1 MAAVSL
7 LESLLT
13 TPSARIAAIQTAR
26 EFCSQKPIFLD
37 TETTGLDSNA
47 EIVEI
52 VVLDSDGSTLMNS
65 LVHPR
70 SPIPPESS
78 RIHGI
83 TDEMIQ
89 NAPAWISLW
98 QELRGIFFGRLL
110 AIYNAE
116 FDLRMIDQ
124 TNRKS
129 GLIRWKPGLPPAD
142 IMRIFADYRSV
153 WDPSRNANRFFR
165 LEEAGR
171 FFGIEIP
178 NSHRALDDTLLARE
192 VLYKIADSFL

>member
-1 MAAVSL
+1 MAAVRFMTSVVP
-7 LESLLT
+7 
-13 TPSARIAAIQTAR
+13 TPSTRIAAIQAAR
-26 EFCSQKPIFLD
+26 DICNQNPIFLD

-65 LVHPR
+65 QVRPR
-70 SPIPPESS
+70 SPIPCEAS

-83 TDEMIQ
+83 TNEMIE
-89 NAPAWISLW
+89 NAPMWISLW

-129 GLIRWKPGLPPAD
+129 GLVRWTPGLPPAD
-142 IMRIFADYRSV
+142 IMRIFADYRSA
-153 WDPSRNANRFFR
+153 WDPFRNANRFFR
-165 LEEAGR
+165 LEEAGK

-192 VLYKIADSFL
+192 VLTKIAESPE